1 MHIIFKTFVYTA
13 IYALAVT
20 LLVLSAMYYTPQ
32 FIEAWE
38 YWVK

>member
-1 MHIIFKTFVYTA
+1 MHIIFKTFGYITVITLSAA
-13 IYALAVT
+13 ILI
-20 LLVLSAMYYTPQ
+20 LSAMYYIPQ